1 MIRSFLN
8 LYRADLGADTANV
21 AAMLLRLPA
30 ARYPTQQSHV
40 AFYDRLKTHLE
51 SSPGVKV
58 AALGAIP
65 AGGMSRGVAYEL
77 AGAAA
82 VDAEHRP
89 TVGLYVIG
97 PDYFQTVD
105 AHVLT
110 GREFTLADG
119 PSGLAAVVVNQQFAT
134 EHWPGATAIG
144 RTLRVYSGDMPDAWL
159 TVVGVVSNVMQ
170 DSRRQAVT
178 PMLYVPFAQVRR
190 AGEDPWLLIRTASPD
205 AGVLAML
212 RREVHAVDPDVII
225 WLGPSP
231 VRDRLM
237 LGIYGSTRNQTAL
250 LSIFAVIALLLASV
264 GIYAVLAHAVSRRT
278 QEMGVRAALGATA
291 GDIVTLVFKQGMRPV
306 MIGLLIGTAG
316 ALLVAPILQS
326 QLIGISAADPLALV
340 AASAALTIAAAIGCV
355 LPAHRATRVDPMV
368 ALRFE

>member
-1 MIRSFLN
+1 
-8 LYRADLGADTANV
+8 
-21 AAMLLRLPA
+21 
-30 ARYPTQQSHV
+30 
-40 AFYDRLKTHLE
+40 
-51 SSPGVKV
+51 
-58 AALGAIP
+58 
-65 AGGMSRGVAYEL
+65 
-77 AGAAA
+77 
-82 VDAEHRP
+82 
-89 TVGLYVIG
+89 
-97 PDYFQTVD
+97 
-105 AHVLT
+105 
-110 GREFTLADG
+110 
-119 PSGLAAVVVNQQFAT
+119 
-134 EHWPGATAIG
+134 
-144 RTLRVYSGDMPDAWL
+144 MPDAWL

-178 PMLYVPFAQVRR
+178 PMLYVSFAQVRR

-306 MIGLLIGTAG
+306 MIGLLIGIAG
-316 ALLVAPILQS
+316 ALLVSPVLQS
-326 QLIGISAADPLALV
+326 QLIGISAADPLALLT
-340 AASAALTIAAAIGCV
+340 ASAALTIAAAIGCV

-368 ALRFE
+368 ALRCD